1 MPRRA
6 TASRPSSSSA
16 TRTRSAASRPSISA
30 TPGATSNRARPRTVV
45 DRDPLIVR
53 PSTPADV
60 EAIAAIYGHH
70 VLTGFGSF
78 EEEPPSV
85 EDMAGRRAAIVDR
98 GLPWLVAEAAGRVLG
113 YAYAGPFR
121 PRAAYRYT
129 VEDSVYVAADAQG
142 RGAGRALLTDLIARC
157 ETLDLRQMV
166 AVIGDSGNAG
176 SIGLHRALGFSD
188 IGTGRGFGFK
198 HGRWVDVVWM
208 QLALNGGDSLL
219 PDRT

>member
-1 MPRRA
+1 M
-6 TASRPSSSSA
+6 
-16 TRTRSAASRPSISA
+16 AAA
-30 TPGATSNRARPRTVV
+30 V
-45 DRDPLIVR
+45 IVR
-53 PSTPADV
+53 ASTPADV

-85 EDMAGRRAAIVDR
+85 EDMAGRREAIVAR
-98 GLPWLVAEAAGRVLG
+98 GLPYLVAEDAGKVLG

-142 RGAGRALLTDLIARC
+142 RGAGRALLTELIAAC
-157 ETLDLRQMV
+157 EARGLRQMV

-176 SIGLHRALGFSD
+176 SIALHRALGFTD
-188 IGTGRGFGFK
+188 IGVGQGFGFK
-198 HGRWVDVVWM
+198 HGRWVDIVWM
-208 QLALNGGDSLL
+208 QRALNGGD
-219 PDRT
+219 RTPPS